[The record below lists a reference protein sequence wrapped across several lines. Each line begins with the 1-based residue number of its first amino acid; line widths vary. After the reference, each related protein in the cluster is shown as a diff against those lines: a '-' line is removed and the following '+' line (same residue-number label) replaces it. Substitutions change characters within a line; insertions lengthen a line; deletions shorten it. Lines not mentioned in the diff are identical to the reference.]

1 MPPHRGG
8 EPRSAPPQ
16 TPPLAAYHRW
26 AMGVAE
32 VIANILTRAR
42 RAWLLRGGYEPARY
56 WRRRG
61 RGYRPE
67 FDAHSEHTRRAF
79 VCQEAQF
86 LEALRPLEFDSVLEV
101 GCGFGRMLRL
111 VADEF
116 APGRIAGVDVSRHQ
130 LRRARDLLKG
140 RNPKLYEADV
150 TRGLPFLED
159 GTFDLA
165 FTSEVLMHLTEPEP
179 IIREM
184 ARVSRRYVAHLE
196 YTAAQPEPE
205 RWEFRHDLPGLYR
218 RIFGI
223 EVAEKEIGKQRFFL
237 ADIRARTD

>member
-1 MPPHRGG
+1 MDVVKVT
-8 EPRSAPPQ
+8 ANA
-16 TPPLAAYHRW
+16 LA
-26 AMGVAE
+26 
-32 VIANILTRAR
+32 RAR
-42 RAWLLRGGYEPARY
+42 RAWLLWGGYQPARY
-56 WRRRG
+56 WRKRG
-61 RGYRPE
+61 RVYRRE
-67 FDAHSEHTRRAF
+67 FGAHSDETRRAF
-79 VCQEAQF
+79 RYQETEF

-130 LRRARDLLKG
+130 LQEASGLLKG
-140 RNPKLYEADV
+140 HNPELYEADI

-159 GTFDLA
+159 DSFDLV
-165 FTSEVLMHLTEPEP
+165 FTSEVLMHLPEPEP

-205 RWEFRHDLPGLYR
+205 RWEFRHDLAGLYDR
-218 RIFGI
+218 VLGI
-223 EVAEKEIGKQRFFL
+223 EVSEKGIGKQRFLL
-237 ADIRARTD
+237 ADMRVRTG